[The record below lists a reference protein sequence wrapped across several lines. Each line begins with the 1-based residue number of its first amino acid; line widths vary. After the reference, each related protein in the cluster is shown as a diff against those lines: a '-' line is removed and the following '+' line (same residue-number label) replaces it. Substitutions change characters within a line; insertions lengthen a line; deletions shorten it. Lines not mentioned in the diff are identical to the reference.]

1 MYPIKIYIVDDHK
14 VFRDGLKLLL
24 STINNVI
31 VTGEASN
38 GKIFLELLE
47 TEKPDIVFMDI
58 NMKEMDG
65 IEATQKAIEK
75 YHDIKIIALTS
86 FEDEEYFNQMT
97 DLGVRGYL
105 LKNSLKDDFEKAI
118 NKVNEGYTYYSDE
131 LIVKLSKKMSQFGKM
146 RDKQKE
152 QLHFSDEEKE
162 LLQHICQGLT
172 NKQIGDIMHISSR
185 TVEAHRAKLLDKTS
199 TKNSV
204 SLAVYAIANNII
216 AVENNFSSSH

>member
-31 VTGEASN
+31 VIGEASN
-38 GKIFLELLE
+38 GKFFLELLE

-75 YHDIKIIALTS
+75 YPDIKIIALTS
-86 FEDEEYFNQMT
+86 FEDEAYFNQMT

-146 RDKQKE
+146 REKQKE

-216 AVENNFSSSH
+216 TVENNFSSSH

>member
-31 VTGEASN
+31 VIGEASN
-38 GKIFLELLE
+38 GKFFLELLE

-75 YHDIKIIALTS
+75 YPDIKIIALTS
-86 FEDEEYFNQMT
+86 FEDEAYFNQMT
-97 DLGVRGYL
+97 ELGVRGYL

-146 RDKQKE
+146 REKQKE

-216 AVENNFSSSH
+216 TVENNFSSSH